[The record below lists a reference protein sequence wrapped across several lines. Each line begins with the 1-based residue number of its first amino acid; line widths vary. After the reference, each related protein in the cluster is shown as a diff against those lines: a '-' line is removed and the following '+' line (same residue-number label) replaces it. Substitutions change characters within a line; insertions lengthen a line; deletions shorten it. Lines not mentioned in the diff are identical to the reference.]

1 MVIQNTRVIV
11 LAAGRSARF
20 KTDRSKLIYSICGQ
34 HMILYPIKLLE
45 KMGVPITVVV
55 GYQAD
60 QIKKIIDDAGIKVDY
75 ITQEYPLGTGHAV
88 AATRKTWDKE
98 NILIINGDSPLLS
111 QDIITELEEKHT
123 ESNSVISF
131 LSSHALNPFGYGRIM
146 REKDKVS
153 IIEDKNLTEEQRFT
167 TLINAGI
174 YLIKKSF
181 LEDNIDKIEKDS
193 EKGEYYITDLVKI
206 ASDQGLK
213 VKTIPVP
220 YDDVRG
226 VNTLEELWAVEQIK
240 RSQIIKYWMR
250 RGVYFELAQNIHID
264 WDIKI
269 GPDTF
274 IGTGVHLIKGTTV
287 GNKCTINA
295 FSLVENSSIDDNS
308 YIHSHSVIQ
317 NSKIGRGVHVG
328 PFARLRKNVVLGD
341 NVNIGNFVEIKNSVL
356 GENTKAKHLAYL
368 GDSEIGKNV
377 NIGAGTIT
385 CNYDGIEKHKTIIK
399 DNVFIGSN
407 NSLIAPL
414 TIGSGAYTAAGSTIN
429 KDVPKDSLGVAR
441 CRQENKID
449 YVKTLDSKKIREVE
463 FSTTSEDKLKNKMNF
478 VGATKTEDIQSL

>member
-34 HMILYPIKLLE
+34 NMILYPIKLLAQ
-45 KMGVPITVVV
+45 MGMPITVVV

-60 QIKKIIDDAGIKVDY
+60 QVKKIIDDAGIKVDY
-75 ITQEYPLGTGHAV
+75 VTQEYPLGTGHAV

-111 QDIITELEEKHT
+111 QEIITELEEKHL
-123 ESNSVISF
+123 ESNSVFSF
-131 LSSHALNPFGYGRIM
+131 LSSHALNPFGYGRII
-146 REKDKVS
+146 REKDKIS
-153 IIEDKNLTEEQRFT
+153 IVEDKNLTEEQRFT

-174 YLIKKSF
+174 YLIKKNF
-181 LEDNIDKIEKDS
+181 LENNIDKIEKDP
-193 EKGEYYITDLVKI
+193 EKGEYYITDLVEI
-206 ASDQGLK
+206 ASNQGLK

-264 WDIKI
+264 WDVKI

-274 IGTGVHLIKGTTV
+274 IGTGAHLIKGTV
-287 GNKCTINA
+287 IGNKCTINA
-295 FSLVENSSIDDNS
+295 FSLIENSEIGDNS
-308 YIHSHSVIQ
+308 YIHSHSVVQ
-317 NSKIGRGVHVG
+317 NSKVGNGVHVG

-341 NVNIGNFVEIKNSVL
+341 NVNVGNFVEIKNSTL
-356 GENTKAKHLAYL
+356 GENTKAKHLTYL

-377 NIGAGTIT
+377 NIGAGAIT

-399 DNVFIGSN
+399 DNAFIGSN

-414 TIGSGAYTAAGSTIN
+414 IIGNGAYTAAGSTIN

-463 FSTTSEDKLKNKMNF
+463 FSNTSEDKLKNKMNF